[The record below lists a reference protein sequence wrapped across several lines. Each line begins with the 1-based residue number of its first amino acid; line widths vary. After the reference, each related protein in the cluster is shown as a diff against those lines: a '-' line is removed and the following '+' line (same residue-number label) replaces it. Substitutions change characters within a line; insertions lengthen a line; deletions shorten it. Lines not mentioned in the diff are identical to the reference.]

1 MSYYLNREWISKYL
15 KIYVPAVAVFVVPK
29 IFMEY
34 FSIGGLNFTIT
45 QEPARLFA
53 SRWIHFVSM
62 FVLFEIVGI
71 YILVSGWF
79 IRRRFLTLQKQL
91 VVYGAEGFVLV
102 AATALL
108 IFDVVSGKSMAG
120 SNMIGSGNMEQA
132 LNGYSIFLTQQTAF
146 EMLNIMHVIF
156 TTGSVIYTLSAI
168 SNYAVCGIFGKELQ
182 GDEADIEERRNAY
195 YRTLYASTALL
206 TVGVLQLAA
215 WLGLPTDNIVEKEE
229 FTKLV
234 TAMTIYLSMLFTLI
248 AVVSAS
254 LSAFAFNEGVRKY
267 VADGPVQEKLQITLF
282 DRTML
287 ISVFLPAIAG
297 YLIKVVPLLFA

>member
-1 MSYYLNREWISKYL
+1 MLYILSRDWMFRYF
-15 KIYVPAVAVFVVPK
+15 KIYIPAVLVFVLPK
-29 IFMEY
+29 IFTEY
-34 FSIGGLNFTIT
+34 FSIGGIAFNIKHESAL
-45 QEPARLFA
+45 LFA

-71 YILVSGWF
+71 YILVSGW
-79 IRRRFLTLQKQL
+79 IMRRRFLTLQRRC
-91 VVYGAEGFVLV
+91 VVYGAEGIVFLG
-102 AATALL
+102 ATALL

-120 SNMIGSGNMEQA
+120 SNMIGAGNMEHA
-132 LNGYSIFLTQQTAF
+132 LSGYTIFLTQQTAF
-146 EMLNIMHVIF
+146 EMLNIMHIVF
-156 TTGSVIYTLSAI
+156 TTGAVIYTLSAI
-168 SNYAVCGIFGKELQ
+168 SNYAVCGIFGRELQ
-182 GDEADIEERRNAY
+182 GHEADIEERRNAY

-215 WLGLPTDNIVEKEE
+215 WLGLPTDNIVEKVE

-234 TAMTIYLSMLFTLI
+234 TAITIYLSMLFTLI

-254 LSAFAFNEGVRKY
+254 LSAFAFNEGVKRY
-267 VADGPVQEKLQITLF
+267 VAEGPMREKLLITLF